1 MAQVK
6 PIPEGYHAVT
16 PYLIVKGAA
25 NAIAFYEEA
34 FGAKELY
41 RLAEPDGRVAHAEL
55 QIGDSRVMLADENP
69 AMGARS
75 PQSIGGTPVTL
86 SLYVEDV
93 DATVARAVK
102 AGARLIRPVANQFYG
117 DRTGGVTDPYGHSWF
132 VMTHVEDVSPDE
144 ISRRAAAQ
152 HASQ

>member
-102 AGARLIRPVANQFYG
+102 AGARLIRPVANMFYG